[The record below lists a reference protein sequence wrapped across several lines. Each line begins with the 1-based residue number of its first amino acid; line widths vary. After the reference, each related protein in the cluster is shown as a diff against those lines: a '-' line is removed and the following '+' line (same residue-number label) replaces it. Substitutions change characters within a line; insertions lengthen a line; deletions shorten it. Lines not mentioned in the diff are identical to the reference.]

1 MEFIEEIIE
10 KALNN
15 NDINSVLD
23 LLLSTVE
30 RLIKEDVYSKN
41 KQELKEHKETHS
53 KRKQRVK
60 QWLLQFQAK

>member
-41 KQELKEHKETHS
+41 KQELKEHKET
-53 KRKQRVK
+53 QRDQNVSSSRTPVSLIK
-60 QWLLQFQAK
+60 D